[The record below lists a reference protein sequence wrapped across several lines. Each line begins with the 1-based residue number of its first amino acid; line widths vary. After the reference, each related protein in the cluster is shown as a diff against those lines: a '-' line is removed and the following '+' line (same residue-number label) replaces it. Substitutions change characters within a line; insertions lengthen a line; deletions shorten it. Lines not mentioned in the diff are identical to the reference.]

1 MYSTVA
7 RSITKRQGP
16 KYVERDVHI
25 EAKRQL
31 TSPPARL
38 RTTSVQVHIDY
49 VLHGRAAVV
58 HVITKERTSLPC
70 SLLEALPFL
79 GKCSPVV
86 VRGSKCRP
94 RSGSHP
100 TLPSRTQK
108 VQLPR

>member
-16 KYVERDVHI
+16 KRVERDVHI

-38 RTTSVQVHIDY
+38 RTTSVQVHI
-49 VLHGRAAVV
+49 VQTMHAAVV